1 MKKNN
6 PKQKS
11 INSKEIKGL
20 RGIWRLEN
28 HQESIH
34 KFIDNNFV
42 NIEGRVVIHV
52 QVSSNEC
59 VFNPLPITDRPL
71 LSNDVREY
79 IEERADPVPIKYPLS
94 IHFHGIDD
102 IDIRNKIYE
111 AYYTYYKFQLQ
122 EKKQDERIALG
133 KTIVFCLIGAGAL
146 SLSLSLGNIPGQMI
160 NQILSVISAFSMWE
174 AANDF
179 LIERNK
185 KRAEFFDA
193 GQLASAELHFE

>member
-1 MKKNN
+1 MKFYEKNN

-146 SLSLSLGNIPGQMI
+146 SLSLVAWKYTRTDDKSDPIRYFCIFNVG
-160 NQILSVISAFSMWE
+160 SC
-174 AANDF
+174 
-179 LIERNK
+179 K
-185 KRAEFFDA
+185 
-193 GQLASAELHFE
+193 